1 MHKIKFLAATIFLAL
16 TINQTVAQTAR
27 IEAMLDT
34 TMMLIGDHVQFT
46 FKATLPQNAKVD
58 FPVLQDTIAKN
69 IEIVRHLPF
78 DTVINEGVVTISKPY
93 IVTSFDSGSYSIKP
107 FRIPITY
114 ADKSTDTLH
123 TNPLYL
129 GVMTFNIDSTANAI
143 ADIKKPI
150 ETPLTFK
157 EFVNE
162 YAIYV
167 GLIVFIL
174 ALAFTLWWYFKK
186 QQKQKPLPEEKPKP
200 TEPPHV
206 IALRELDQLQSEKLW
221 QKDKI
226 KLHYSKLSDIVRQYL
241 EYRFDIPAMEN
252 TTGFISEYIESR
264 KILDGENRKKTNE
277 ILELSDLVKFA
288 KFTPLPDDNSRTLD
302 YAYQLVIS
310 TKERL
315 IENQSVQQPSEN
327 HSEKPSDPNS

>member
-1 MHKIKFLAATIFLAL
+1 MFFIAL
-16 TINQTVAQTAR
+16 TAHQTFAQTAR
-27 IEAMLDT
+27 VESMFDT
-34 TMMLIGDHVQFT
+34 SMMLIGDHVRFS
-46 FKATLPQNAKVD
+46 FKAIVPENAKVD
-58 FPVLQDTIAKN
+58 FPVLQDTIIEN

-78 DTVINEGVVTISKPY
+78 DTIMNEGVITINKSY
-93 IVTSFDSGSYSIKP
+93 IVTSFDSGSYSIKS

-150 ETPLTFK
+150 DTPLTFK
-157 EFVNE
+157 EFISE
-162 YAIYV
+162 YAMFV
-167 GLIVFIL
+167 GLIIL
-174 ALAFTLWWYFKK
+174 IIGLAFTLWWYFKK
-186 QQKQKPLPEEKPKP
+186 QKNQKLITEEKPKP
-200 TEPPHV
+200 TEPAHV

-221 QKDKI
+221 QKDKY

-241 EYRFDIPAMEN
+241 EYRFAIPAMEN
-252 TTGFISEYIESR
+252 TTGFIADYIDVR
-264 KILDGENRKKTNE
+264 KILDIENQRKTND

-288 KFTPLPDDNSRTLD
+288 KFTPLPDDNSRLLD

-315 IENQSVQQPSEN
+315 IEPSEN
-327 HSEKPSDPNS
+327 TKTKDQSDESADNKDKPLQN